1 MIIGCV
7 STDPAPFP
15 QVSPKPRTLDSASFS
30 PFSGK
35 TKVADKA
42 GISYTVR
49 GEENMSLLD
58 LSALEQIVEV
68 GQTRFINEVS
78 IFNKYLD
85 SDLLLSVVD
94 HEILSTDK

>member
-1 MIIGCV
+1 
-7 STDPAPFP
+7 
-15 QVSPKPRTLDSASFS
+15 
-30 PFSGK
+30 
-35 TKVADKA
+35 
-42 GISYTVR
+42 
-49 GEENMSLLD
+49 MSLLD

-85 SDLLLSVVD
+85 SDLILSVVD